1 MSERG
6 KVLLSGFWSWGYHWW
21 TRKGNKS
28 NLRFCATNIPFWHF
42 IFGFLCRC
50 VLSPAG
56 WASTQSMP
64 RWPRSF
70 FFGLLGRLI
79 LKLKLKWR
87 QTKYFFAKVDEE
99 RKVEAVKDFYEN
111 AVGNERVVERLQFIS
126 IPAYH
131 CLILC
136 LKTTNKKIA
145 IEFVDSSTYLKLAL
159 LSTSVFQLV
168 LEFPLP
174 SLHLA
179 LSTGATVSPSIRS
192 DQQLYNMHSK

>member
-42 IFGFLCRC
+42 YFWISVQVRPFTGRMSANS
-50 VLSPAG
+50 VYAEM
-56 WASTQSMP
+56 TQVC
-64 RWPRSF
+64 WV
-70 FFGLLGRLI
+70 GRLI
-79 LKLKLKWR
+79 LKLKWR

-126 IPAYH
+126 IPGRLSLPNSVFENYQQENSNWI
-131 CLILC
+131 CRLIHLFE
-136 LKTTNKKIA
+136 I
-145 IEFVDSSTYLKLAL
+145 STY
-159 LSTSVFQLV
+159 
-168 LEFPLP
+168 
-174 SLHLA
+174 
-179 LSTGATVSPSIRS
+179 
-192 DQQLYNMHSK
+192 

>member
-1 MSERG
+1 MPPI
-6 KVLLSGFWSWGYHWW
+6 FH
-21 TRKGNKS
+21 
-28 NLRFCATNIPFWHF
+28 FDIF

-56 WASTQSMP
+56 WAPTQSMP
-64 RWPRSF
+64 RWPRSV
-70 FFGLLGRLI
+70 GLAGWFSNLNEDKLNIFCKGWRREKSWGRERFLR
-79 LKLKLKWR
+79 KCRRERESCWK
-87 QTKYFFAKVDEE
+87 TAVHKYT
-99 RKVEAVKDFYEN
+99 
-111 AVGNERVVERLQFIS
+111 
-126 IPAYH
+126 PAYR

-136 LKTTNKKIA
+136 LKTTDKKIA

-168 LEFPLP
+168 LEFPPPSLP
-174 SLHLA
+174 SA